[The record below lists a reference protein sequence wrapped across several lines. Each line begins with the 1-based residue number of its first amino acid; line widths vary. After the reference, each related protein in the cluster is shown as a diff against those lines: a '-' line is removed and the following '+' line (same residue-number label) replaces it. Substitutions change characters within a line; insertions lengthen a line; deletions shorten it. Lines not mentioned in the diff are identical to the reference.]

1 MPESVS
7 SNRNNQVISNLINGD
22 LRLYGRYDNKE
33 FGASVEVYNNA
44 YVEYIAIVEGKT
56 SMVPANKAKHITA
69 VLDLEPEYIEDE
81 NNLIEIKGTDLV
93 LENTSYKLFPE
104 LKGKVKLE
112 ESEFDNLDILNAD
125 FELKDEE
132 QNTDLLAGELDFAY
146 GIDKD
151 LPVSFKYEKAD
162 IEEND
167 LNSFEAKLTVKDFWN
182 KTDLL
187 NSTVNINAKNFSSNM
202 IYGGNLNYLS
212 TIENYDLDSKL
223 ELGNRTKQL
232 YLYGRTNIQPNR
244 AIYSIFSKVLV
255 GCTSNTEFKA
265 TIKVDDYIREILS
278 DLEVEPE
285 YQDTDLMDCVVHM
298 HDYKINEIDGIV
310 DLDRVDTLKQFDG
323 VVDIIIPVN
332 KDIESTVV
340 VPIIVSNKDIDII
353 DGSLSFGERQV
364 SDLYSVIHVLNDRYI
379 KPEPTDE
386 FLIVDT
392 IEDLMDLPKDMLIP
406 GMKVFVKSLKKEYRL
421 NGSRKG
427 NKNNG

>member
-44 YVEYIAIVEGKT
+44 YVEYIAIVEGRT

-132 QNTDLLAGELDFAY
+132 QNTDLITGELDFAY

-223 ELGNRTKQL
+223 ELNN
-232 YLYGRTNIQPNR
+232 Y
-244 AIYSIFSKVLV
+244 IYMEELIFNPIELSI
-255 GCTSNTEFKA
+255 
-265 TIKVDDYIREILS
+265 
-278 DLEVEPE
+278 
-285 YQDTDLMDCVVHM
+285 
-298 HDYKINEIDGIV
+298 
-310 DLDRVDTLKQFDG
+310 
-323 VVDIIIPVN
+323 
-332 KDIESTVV
+332 
-340 VPIIVSNKDIDII
+340 
-353 DGSLSFGERQV
+353 
-364 SDLYSVIHVLNDRYI
+364 LYSQKYW
-379 KPEPTDE
+379 
-386 FLIVDT
+386 
-392 IEDLMDLPKDMLIP
+392 
-406 GMKVFVKSLKKEYRL
+406 
-421 NGSRKG
+421 
-427 NKNNG
+427 